1 MAPVIKLIFLSSL
14 LVLGNSTK
22 PLENKQNSSIR
33 FALVEARVW
42 KTDPYLFWS
51 DELIQNTCHETLNKR

>member
-42 KTDPYLFWS
+42 IIDPYLFWS
-51 DELIQNTCHETLNKR
+51 DELIQNTCRETLNKR